1 MGRIGE
7 REYHSVN
14 SEFALV
20 TPSFRNVQKVNLTKG
35 IFIDRYRATTVRPG
49 SPGSIRRLR

>member
-1 MGRIGE
+1 VGRIGE

-20 TPSFRNVQKVNLTKG
+20 TPSFRNVQKVKG
-35 IFIDRYRATTVRPG
+35 IFIDRYRATTV
-49 SPGSIRRLR
+49 